1 MVIQS
6 NFSISPLTNFGTHA
20 IINSI
25 IRNKIWR
32 LPFMKNFTKLLL
44 IAILVCAMLLCG
56 CSELPFNLPENAV
69 VATPKTFT
77 KDGMS
82 ITLTD
87 GFSESTQEG
96 FVAVYN
102 RSNAKLDQTGYIETV
117 TVKKDS
123 FDSLSDLNIT
133 ADSTLIDYAQAV
145 MEANQLGGLEVK
157 TAYDGEITYFT
168 FNNLPDTAL
177 HVATVFKSADAFW
190 LIQFSGHNYY
200 FYRSNPNV
208 SYEDY
213 DYYTYQLL
221 SDALESA
228 KTVTIE

>member
-1 MVIQS
+1 
-6 NFSISPLTNFGTHA
+6 
-20 IINSI
+20 
-25 IRNKIWR
+25 
-32 LPFMKNFTKLLL
+32 MKNFTKLLL
-44 IAILVCAMLLCG
+44 ITILVCAMLLCG
-56 CSELPFNLPENAV
+56 CSNLPENAV

-145 MEANQLGGLEVK
+145 MEANHLGHLEVR
-157 TAYDGEITYFT
+157 TAYDGEIAYFT
-168 FNNLPDTAL
+168 FNKHPSLVH

-190 LIQFSGHNYY
+190 LIQFSSGEYGGVDVLYH
-200 FYRSNPNV
+200 S
-208 SYEDY
+208 
-213 DYYTYQLL
+213 L
-221 SDALESA
+221 SFAA
-228 KTVTIE
+228 TVTIE